1 VFILINPRAGKIA
14 GGCKMAYFL
23 SDSMVK
29 NKDMALKPLNT
40 ALHPCVQEYKSD
52 ILHKTFTVA
61 MEQAYIPCTS
71 GKKNLL

>member
-1 VFILINPRAGKIA
+1 
-14 GGCKMAYFL
+14 
-23 SDSMVK
+23 MVK